1 MKNRSYLSVLASV
14 VTSTLFAGLVSAGAQ
29 DVNFQNYNA
38 IIFNNLSTTT
48 DIQGRTFVGNDFTGT
63 GSATLGT
70 RLQNKVGSTD
80 QSFIVGGNLA
90 AGSWLNVQAGSLYL
104 GGSRNSRPINFNGGG
119 SVVAS
124 TGIADQLASIQ
135 SYSIAQSVAMQDM
148 VADSIATYPTTN
160 HGPTK
165 FNATAGSDG
174 VAVFHVSGA
183 DIFSNPYAQQFELI
197 ADSLTKNVVINVSG
211 TNIDWT
217 GGNMVGQFTTDYWQA
232 HVVWNF
238 FEAETINLG
247 SRNFNGAILA
257 PYASITSSGPI
268 DGLVVAN
275 NLTTTGAVN
284 LPDGNSATPY
294 AYDGY
299 AAPVPEPGSAVF
311 LIAAAG
317 MILIARNRRLMV

>member
-1 MKNRSYLSVLASV
+1 MKNRSYLSVLASLAV
-14 VTSTLFAGLVSAGAQ
+14 SFLFVGLGSATAQ

-48 DIQGRTFVGNDFTGT
+48 DIQGRTFVGNDYTGS
-63 GSATLGT
+63 GSATFGT

-80 QSFIVGGNLA
+80 QSFVVGGDITS
-90 AGSWLNVQAGSLYL
+90 GSWLNVQAGSLYL
-104 GGSRNSRPINFNGGG
+104 GGNRNARPINFNGGG

-124 TGIADQLASIQ
+124 NNIDAKLAEIQ
-135 SYSIAQSVAMQDM
+135 SYSIAQSVALQDM
-148 VADSIATYPTTN
+148 VADSVATYPTTN

-174 VAVFHVSGA
+174 VAVFNVSGS

-211 TNIDWT
+211 TSINWT
-217 GGNMVGQFTTDYWQA
+217 GGNMVGQFTNDYWQA
-232 HVVWNF
+232 HVIWNF
-238 FEAETINLG
+238 YEAETINLG

-284 LPDGNSATPY
+284 LPDGNSVTPY

-299 AAPVPEPGSAVF
+299 AAPVPEPSSAIF